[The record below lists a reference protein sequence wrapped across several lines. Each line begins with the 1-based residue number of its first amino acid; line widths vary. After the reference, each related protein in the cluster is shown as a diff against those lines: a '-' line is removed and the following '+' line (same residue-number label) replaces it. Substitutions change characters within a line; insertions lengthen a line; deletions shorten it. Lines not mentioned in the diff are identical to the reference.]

1 MDASMLIIGAGL
13 LVGSVVL
20 SFSVER
26 LMRRL
31 GVHPEKPEE
40 QSGGIR
46 DVASRVDQWRRSR
59 EAPDRSN
66 RS

>member
-13 LVGSVVL
+13 LVGSIVL

-31 GVHPEKPEE
+31 GVHPENPEE
-40 QSGGIR
+40 RSGGIR
-46 DVASRVDQWRRSR
+46 DIASRIDRWRRSR
-59 EAPDRSN
+59 ETPDRSN